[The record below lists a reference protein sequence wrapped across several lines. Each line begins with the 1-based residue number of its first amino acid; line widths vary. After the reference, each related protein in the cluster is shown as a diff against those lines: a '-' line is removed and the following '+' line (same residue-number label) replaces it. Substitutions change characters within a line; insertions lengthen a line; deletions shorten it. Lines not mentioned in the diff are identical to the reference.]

1 MTKAGKDDPLL
12 FVESIPVAETRY
24 YVKHVMEYHWMYRRR
39 MGQDAKSLD
48 ETARGLWPVY
58 HPAMPAAPAM
68 PAQTAPDPIA
78 DVSYSQPGD
87 NAGGDTQ
94 SVQ

>member
-1 MTKAGKDDPLL
+1 
-12 FVESIPVAETRY
+12 
-24 YVKHVMEYHWMYRRR
+24 MEYNWMYRRR

-58 HPAMPAAPAM
+58 RPAMPAAPAL
-68 PAQTAPDPIA
+68 PAQTAPDPIS
-78 DVSYSQPGD
+78 DVSYSHPSD
-87 NAGGDTQ
+87 NAGGNTQ